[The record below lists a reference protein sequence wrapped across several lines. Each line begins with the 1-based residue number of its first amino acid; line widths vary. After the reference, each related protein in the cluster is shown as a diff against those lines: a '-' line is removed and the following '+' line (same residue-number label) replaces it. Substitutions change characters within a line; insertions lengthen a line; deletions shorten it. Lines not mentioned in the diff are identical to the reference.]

1 MYMQRF
7 KRCLAFSAVLEWIV
21 LGFYPFG
28 TPLQLIDDGLPP
40 NPFMEVPQVFA
51 FAFMQIVG
59 LTGMLICVYVFGE
72 FLFTGREKLNDLMPR
87 RQAILSWAAP
97 FALLLVAGL
106 AVRETFD
113 YMNGLTTG
121 LRLAFELFVNMF
133 FVCST
138 TMITFA
144 ALYHQPEHL
153 CEE

>member
-40 NPFMEVPQVFA
+40 NPFM
-51 FAFMQIVG
+51 
-59 LTGMLICVYVFGE
+59 
-72 FLFTGREKLNDLMPR
+72 EKLNDLMPR